1 MPSKYGH
8 LAGSFSQT
16 PVRGQGLLH
25 SWELGCSIRIPPT
38 LFSEE
43 PLTKMGGQVK
53 DMLKALGWCPN
64 GHLQLH
70 QR

>member
-1 MPSKYGH
+1 MPSKYDH

-25 SWELGCSIRIPPT
+25 SWKVLYQDPPT

-43 PLTKMGGQVK
+43 PLTKTGGQVK
-53 DMLKALGWCPN
+53 DMLKALVWCPS
-64 GHLQLH
+64 GQLH